1 MRKWET
7 GLQRIH
13 NGVSQITQSAI
24 QTSRTWG
31 LSSVSGWQSTKA
43 SQEREACLTEKPVKI
58 CSQRGVRGVMSSAV
72 IPAQR

>member
-7 GLQRIH
+7 GLQRTH
-13 NGVSQITQSAI
+13 KEVSQITQSAI

-43 SQEREACLTEKPVKI
+43 SQEREAYSTDKPVKI
-58 CSQRGVRGVMSSAV
+58 CSQRGVKGAMSLAV

>member
-43 SQEREACLTEKPVKI
+43 SQEREASLTEKPVKI

-72 IPAQR
+72 IPVPR